1 MTTQQFQTIVTQ
13 LGTKTV
19 INLPFNPDEVW
30 GEKQRHHI
38 TGSVN
43 GCGVRGEL
51 GCDGTQFFLPL
62 GTAWRRGNGLEAGT
76 TVDVFL
82 SPEGPQ
88 FEQLSLDIASALEAE
103 PQAKAFF
110 EGLATFYRKGYIN
123 GIESAKRPETRA
135 KRLDEMMQLLKAGK
149 KQKGE

>member
-1 MTTQQFQTIVTQ
+1 LTTQRFKAIVAQ
-13 LGTKTV
+13 SGTRTV
-19 INLPFNPDEVW
+19 IVLPFNPHEVW
-30 GEKQRHHI
+30 GRKQVHHV

-43 GCGVRGEL
+43 GCAVRGPL
-51 GCDGTQFFLPL
+51 GCDGPQFFLPV
-62 GTAWRRGNGLEAGT
+62 GAAWRRDNGLEADAT
-76 TVDVFL
+76 ADVVL

-88 FEQLSLDIASALEAE
+88 FDQLSPDVASALAFD

-123 GIESAKRPETRA
+123 GIEGAKRPETRV

-149 KQKGE
+149 RQKGE